1 MGVTVLALAM
11 IRVLWRK
18 ANRPPA
24 HVASMSPLQVKLA
37 DYTHYLLYFLIFAVP
52 ISGYLYTT
60 AAGVPVVYLGLFKIP
75 SLFEADPA
83 LKELLKPVH
92 YWLNMVLAAVVAGH
106 VLAALKHQ
114 FIDRDGVLKRMLP

>member
-1 MGVTVLALAM
+1 
-11 IRVLWRK
+11 
-18 ANRPPA
+18 
-24 HVASMSPLQVKLA
+24 
-37 DYTHYLLYFLIFAVP
+37 
-52 ISGYLYTT
+52 
-60 AAGVPVVYLGLFKIP
+60 LFKIP